1 MSFEHASPPG
11 GVEIYIQLVWLFTVI
26 ISILM
31 LCLCYL
37 YLSMRRAREQ
47 EQMSREFSQLVIE
60 GLETERRRIS
70 RELHDTVLPQV
81 HDSAISDMIRLIC
94 IDLMPPDFTR
104 LSLKDSLALLCAQFS
119 QRTKIELACSIED
132 NLDFSHLCALNQLHL
147 YRMVQESLTNIEK
160 HSGASRASLVARRCL
175 QNPMLNILICISDE
189 GVGLASVNQ
198 DVPGSSGEGLG
209 IRSIRQRAAIIGAKL
224 DFISESGN
232 GLMVRIEISG
242 GTMEAQV
249 D

>member
-1 MSFEHASPPG
+1 MAA
-11 GVEIYIQLVWLFTVI
+11 IYIQLVWLFTLI
-26 ISILM
+26 ISMLI
-31 LCLCYL
+31 LCLFYL
-37 YLSMRRAREQ
+37 YLSKRRALEREQ
-47 EQMSREFSQLVIE
+47 LNREFSQLAIE
-60 GLETERRRIS
+60 GHEIERRRIS
-70 RELHDTVLPQV
+70 RELHDTVLPLV
-81 HDSAISDMIRLIC
+81 RDSVVSDIIRTIC
-94 IDLMPPDFTR
+94 INLMPPDFSR
-104 LSLKDSLALLCAQFS
+104 LSLIDSLALLCIQFS
-119 QRTKIELACSIED
+119 QRTNIELNCSIED
-132 NLDFSHLCALNQLHL
+132 DLDFSHLSAENQLHL